1 MLTGLGNC
9 VIERQRRFGDPRAL
23 LVRNIP
29 VRSPSVVI
37 ADQAQSYGH
46 GSYQADAYDP
56 VAGGRD
62 STTVAMFTIDGGRR
76 SWRASRNSAS
86 AVEGKQCDTRGR
98 E

>member
-1 MLTGLGNC
+1 MRPGKCHPNPLTRHRS
-9 VIERQRRFGDPRAL
+9 IDPRAL

-76 SWRASRNSAS
+76 SWRASRNSTS
-86 AVEGKQCDTRGR
+86 AVEAV
-98 E
+98 